1 MRHGSLSHL
10 ADSTL
15 SNGLGAAFAQEDTAT
30 ANLLAYIDEFDERKL
45 YVPAGYPS
53 MLDYCVGKLGRSRDA
68 ARKRIHAAH
77 TARRFPIIFEL
88 VAGGRLHL
96 SAVVMLAPHLTAE
109 NAEEL
114 LEAAANKSK
123 DEIRLLL
130 SSHLPRSETLE
141 LASAASTEESCAP
154 ERTEAPS
161 SEPPCAPGRME
172 MPMKPTKTTGPVHLD
187 DEMEGL
193 VSRAQALL
201 GYELRS
207 DDPKEVI
214 RRSLRL
220 LVRQLEKRQ
229 SAVRPGA
236 HGSTQPRP
244 SRPSESAN
252 PRHIPPDVKS
262 AVWERDRGMCTFVSE
277 RRHRCASRKH
287 LEFDHIEPVARGGQ
301 STVGNLR
308 LRCRAHNQFEAERVF
323 GRDLMQNKR
332 HEARQA
338 RGKARVGGSAGTK
351 LTAAAEEVIPYLRQL
366 RFRADEARRAAAL
379 CETIP
384 DASIEER
391 VKLALS
397 YFRVRG
403 TRKYEAPSHDV
414 GGRSL
419 GRRTSEALDAPPA
432 PC

>member
-1 MRHGSLSHL
+1 MRQRSLSHL

-15 SNGLGAAFAQEDTAT
+15 SNGLDSAFAGEDTAT
-30 ANLLAYIDEFDERKL
+30 ANLLAYIDEFDERNL

-77 TARRFPIIFEL
+77 TARRFPVIFEL

-96 SAVVMLAPHLTAE
+96 SAVVMLAPHLTPE

-114 LEAAANKSK
+114 LGAAANKSK

-130 SSHLPRSETLE
+130 APHFRKSEMLE
-141 LASAASTEESCAP
+141 LVSAGPGLSSAEESCAP
-154 ERTEAPS
+154 ERMEAPS
-161 SEPPCAPGRME
+161 SKPPCAPGRME

-220 LVRQLEKRQ
+220 LVRQLEKRK
-229 SAVRPGA
+229 SAVRSGA
-236 HGSTQPRP
+236 HGTTQPRP

-252 PRHIPPDVKS
+252 PRHIPPNVKS
-262 AVWERDRGMCTFVSE
+262 AVWKRDRGMCTFVSE
-277 RRHRCASRKH
+277 KGHRCASRKR
-287 LEFDHIEPVARGGQ
+287 LEFDHIDPVARGGQ

-308 LRCRAHNQFEAERVF
+308 LRCRAHNQFEADRTF
-323 GRDLMQNKR
+323 GTGFMDAKR
-332 HEARQA
+332 N
-338 RGKARVGGSAGTK
+338 KARP
-351 LTAAAEEVIPYLRQL
+351 TAAAQTASPDELSDEASKDVMAGLRDL
-366 RFRADEARRAAAL
+366 GFRMDEARRATEFSARLQDVTLEERMRAAL
-379 CETIP
+379 Q
-384 DASIEER
+384 
-391 VKLALS
+391 
-397 YFRVRG
+397 F
-403 TRKYEAPSHDV
+403 
-414 GGRSL
+414 L
-419 GRRTSEALDAPPA
+419 GRRHRSQRSVFVPDGDARSAMPRA
-432 PC
+432 AASSAS